1 MIYRPHYLKSIRS
14 GLKHSPISAILGP
27 RQCGKTTIAGV
38 IAKEIKTEYF
48 DLEDPVDL
56 TRLENPMFT
65 LEGIDGLVII
75 DEIQRKPDLFPVLRV
90 LVDRNR
96 EKTKYLILG
105 SASPHLVKNVSESLA
120 GRVAFIEMDGF
131 DIREI
136 SGDNLNKLWI
146 RGGFPNSYLSKTDA
160 ASFRWRNDFIKTF
173 LERDIPQLGISI
185 PAMTIRRFW
194 TMTAHFHGQIWNAAE
209 FARSLGSSEGTA
221 RRYLDIL
228 SGAYVVRQLQPWFE
242 NIKKRQIKSPKIYIR
257 DSGMLHALLSINSSK
272 NLFQH
277 HKYGAS
283 WEGFALEQVLKVTGA
298 ENFYFWGTHGGAELD
313 LLLFKSGKRFGF
325 EFKCNDAPRMT
336 KSIKIAQQDLNL
348 EKVFIIYPGIK
359 SYPLDHN
366 SFVIPLKDINSSE
379 IFRRYNLST
388 SET

>member
-14 GLKHSPISAILGP
+14 GLKYSPISAILGP

-38 IAKEIKTEYF
+38 IAKEIKAEYF

-65 LEGIDGLVII
+65 LEGTAGLVII
-75 DEIQRKPDLFPVLRV
+75 DEVQRKPDLFPVLRV
-90 LVDRNR
+90 LVDRNS

-136 SGDNLNKLWI
+136 SGDNFNKLWI
-146 RGGFPNSYLSKTDA
+146 RGGFPNSYLAKTDA
-160 ASFRWRNDFIKTF
+160 ASIRWRNDFIKTF

-209 FARSLGSSEGTA
+209 FARSLGRSE
-221 RRYLDIL
+221 DF
-228 SGAYVVRQLQPWFE
+228 VRCLCSKTSATLVRKYQKTS
-242 NIKKRQIKSPKIYIR
+242 NQI
-257 DSGMLHALLSINSSK
+257 
-272 NLFQH
+272 
-277 HKYGAS
+277 
-283 WEGFALEQVLKVTGA
+283 T
-298 ENFYFWGTHGGAELD
+298 
-313 LLLFKSGKRFGF
+313 
-325 EFKCNDAPRMT
+325 
-336 KSIKIAQQDLNL
+336 
-348 EKVFIIYPGIK
+348 
-359 SYPLDHN
+359 
-366 SFVIPLKDINSSE
+366 KDIHKGQRSAACPAFNQLIQKIIPASQ
-379 IFRRYNLST
+379 IRCILGRLCT
-388 SET
+388 

>member
-1 MIYRPHYLKSIRS
+1 MKY
-14 GLKHSPISAILGP
+14 SPISAILGP

-38 IAKEIKTEYF
+38 IAKEIKAEYF

-65 LEGIDGLVII
+65 LEGTAGLVII
-75 DEIQRKPDLFPVLRV
+75 DEVQRKPDLFPVLRV
-90 LVDRNR
+90 LVDRNS

-136 SGDNLNKLWI
+136 SGDNFNKLWI
-146 RGGFPNSYLSKTDA
+146 RGGFPNSYLAKTDA
-160 ASFRWRNDFIKTF
+160 ASIRWRNDFIKTF

-209 FARSLGSSEGTA
+209 FARSMGSSEGTA

-228 SGAYVVRQLQPWFE
+228 SGAYVVRQVQPWFE

-257 DSGMLHALLSINSSK
+257 DSGLLHALLSINSSK
-272 NLFQH
+272 KLFQH
-277 HKYGAS
+277 PKYGAS
-283 WEGFALEQVLKVTGA
+283 WEGFALEQVLKVTDA
-298 ENFYFWGTHGGAELD
+298 EDFYFWGTHGGAELD
-313 LLLFKSGKRFGF
+313 LLLFKNGKRYGF

-348 EKVFIIYPGIK
+348 EKVLIIYPGIK

-366 SFVIPLKDINSSE
+366 TFVIPLKDINSSE
-379 IFRRYNLST
+379 IFRQL
-388 SET
+388 